1 MRFNSVLDV
10 VGSAFSNMST
20 GFVAQ
25 DDFHFVK
32 VILFPYTVFQQIE
45 VSLCRHIFLIPVT
58 QNVTDDS
65 LHHRQSVFI
74 KKLKQCETLFSKSLI

>member
-1 MRFNSVLDV
+1 MRFNSVREV

-32 VILFPYTVFQQIE
+32 VI
-45 VSLCRHIFLIPVT
+45 FLRTMYSNRLNFLYIAMFFDPVT
-58 QNVTDDS
+58 LNVTDDS
-65 LHHRQSVFI
+65 LHLQSVFI
-74 KKLKQCETLFSKSLI
+74 KKLKQCETLVSKSLI

>member
-1 MRFNSVLDV
+1 MRFNSVREV

-32 VILFPYTVFQQIE
+32 VILFAYTVFKVKQIQ
-45 VSLCRHIFLIPVT
+45 VSLCRHVLALALRTHVVIVT
-58 QNVTDDS
+58 V
-65 LHHRQSVFI
+65 HHPKEKRW
-74 KKLKQCETLFSKSLI
+74 

>member
-1 MRFNSVLDV
+1 MRFNSVREV

-32 VILFPYTVFQQIE
+32 VILFPYTVFERQ
-45 VSLCRHIFLIPVT
+45 FLYIACFSHPVT
-58 QNVTDDS
+58 LNVTDDS
-65 LHHRQSVFI
+65 LHRQSVFI
-74 KKLKQCETLFSKSLI
+74 KKLKQCERLVSKSLI